1 MPHAEVLLQRQ
12 AFMLDKLRSKT
23 GEVLHAGH
31 ALGNTGSCGQVV
43 AAIKREAVND
53 AQTTVTHDGGAITG
67 KTGVFKQCVIVA
79 ALYPLLLSVSIPDSS
94 DYIITLN
101 AAAFDNKLC
110 NENQQTILR
119 ILFYCT

>member
-23 GEVLHAGH
+23 GEVLHASH

-53 AQTTVTHDGGAITG
+53 TQTTVTHDGSTITG
-67 KTGVFKQCVIVA
+67 QG
-79 ALYPLLLSVSIPDSS
+79 SILPSARTS
-94 DYIITLN
+94 
-101 AAAFDNKLC
+101 
-110 NENQQTILR
+110 
-119 ILFYCT
+119 